1 MSNRAKRISAG
12 VGGVLVALLLVVLLK
27 WVAMQAQ
34 WEFASREIFNVILIG
49 LAVGIWAVVR
59 DLIQIKVGVVDE

>member
-34 WEFASREIFNVILIG
+34 WDFASREIFNVILIG
-49 LAVGIWAVVR
+49 LAVGIGAVAR
-59 DLIQIKVGVVDE
+59 DLIQTKVGVADE

>member
-59 DLIQIKVGVVDE
+59 DLIQIKVGVADE

>member
-1 MSNRAKRISAG
+1 MSNQAKRISAG

-27 WVAMQAQ
+27 WVAKQAQ

-49 LAVGIWAVVR
+49 LAVGIGAVAR
-59 DLIQIKVGVVDE
+59 DLIQIKVGVADE

>member
-12 VGGVLVALLLVVLLK
+12 IGGVLVALLLVVLLK

-34 WEFASREIFNVILIG
+34 SEFASRDIFNVILIG
-49 LAVGIWAVVR
+49 LAVGIGAVVR
-59 DLIQIKVGVVDE
+59 ILIQIKAGVADE